1 MNDFEKSKA
10 SIRNRKI
17 FYLWLY
23 IPLAIISS
31 TILGVTVGLLGM
43 SIGPDNRSLSL
54 GLINITFP
62 IISGIALIYCLGN
75 KRPWAALFVN
85 ICAGSLIGL
94 VAWMLNNW
102 RWA

>member
-1 MNDFEKSKA
+1 MIFKNPKHQSETGRF
-10 SIRNRKI
+10 

-75 KRPWAALFVN
+75 KRPWGALFVN